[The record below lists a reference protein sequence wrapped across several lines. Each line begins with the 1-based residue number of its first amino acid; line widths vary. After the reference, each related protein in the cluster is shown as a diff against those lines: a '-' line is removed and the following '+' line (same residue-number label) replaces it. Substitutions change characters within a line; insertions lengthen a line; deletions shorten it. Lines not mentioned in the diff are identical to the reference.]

1 MGKGRSK
8 NQARRSTGTL
18 PRGIPHKKGVVGG
31 VVGSSNPFDFART
44 KNSASRVKHPVHNK
58 LVPGSQ
64 RTGGGSKLAE
74 SLARRQKHL
83 SSQLAN
89 VGKANSFIDR
99 RIGEATRTNNYD
111 GPDVM
116 LRRLVQERVRRS
128 KRLAKFSLGDD
139 DNEDDKGG
147 LTHRGSRIDES
158 YTGAPIDHND
168 VILSD
173 DDEEDLDRVDT
184 MLHFGGGKFD
194 SDNTRERG
202 AYGNG
207 GGNGEGD
214 ECADDMGR
222 AYRSRREELEDRI
235 RMKKMAKVE
244 KMQRKENQTETF
256 ETMDESFVELSKL
269 LSFRDKE
276 AERIHKRE
284 ARAKGVLSLEEKEM
298 DDWEKEMKTYLFE
311 RKVKATDRT
320 KTPEEIAKA
329 KADELHA
336 MESKRLA
343 RMAGDFLS
351 DDEFSDVSDDEDGGK
366 GGKKRKRRSGDKG
379 KSTKSKKSLKDYSNP
394 EEMDDDNDENEGNE
408 KKRGVRFTADGL
420 MYVDEHDNVIGKVG
434 EDDDNDEDGD
444 KEEDDDD
451 EESDEE
457 SDDGS
462 SDDESVHHDLGDSDD
477 EASAAT
483 ADSDEEVDDC
493 NDLSEFNEGMT
504 IQGNYHADEQ
514 YGKKATWYDGT
525 ITAVCKNKDGKV
537 LYNVTYDDGDFEEG
551 MLAENIRPRPKSN
564 EDKSVE
570 KSTMTEA
577 EIEKKKKLKAKLR
590 AK

>member
-1 MGKGRSK
+1 
-8 NQARRSTGTL
+8 
-18 PRGIPHKKGVVGG
+18 
-31 VVGSSNPFDFART
+31 
-44 KNSASRVKHPVHNK
+44 
-58 LVPGSQ
+58 
-64 RTGGGSKLAE
+64 
-74 SLARRQKHL
+74 
-83 SSQLAN
+83 
-89 VGKANSFIDR
+89 
-99 RIGEATRTNNYD
+99 
-111 GPDVM
+111 
-116 LRRLVQERVRRS
+116 
-128 KRLAKFSLGDD
+128 
-139 DNEDDKGG
+139 
-147 LTHRGSRIDES
+147 
-158 YTGAPIDHND
+158 
-168 VILSD
+168 
-173 DDEEDLDRVDT
+173 
-184 MLHFGGGKFD
+184 
-194 SDNTRERG
+194 
-202 AYGNG
+202 
-207 GGNGEGD
+207 
-214 ECADDMGR
+214 
-222 AYRSRREELEDRI
+222 
-235 RMKKMAKVE
+235 MKKMAKVE

-483 ADSDEEVDDC
+483 ADSDEEVHDC

>member
-18 PRGIPHKKGVVGG
+18 PRGIPHKKGG
-31 VVGSSNPFDFART
+31 VAGSSNPFDFART

-64 RTGGGSKLAE
+64 RTSGGGGSSKLAE

-89 VGKANSFIDR
+89 AGKANSFIDR

-116 LRRLVQERVRRS
+116 LRRLVQERIRRS
-128 KRLAKFSLGDD
+128 KKLTKFSLGDD
-139 DNEDDKGG
+139 NEDDDGEG
-147 LTHRGSRIDES
+147 WLTHRGSRIDES

-207 GGNGEGD
+207 GIGEGRD
-214 ECADDMGR
+214 EGAAAAADDMGR

-256 ETMDESFVELSKL
+256 ETMDESFAELSKL

-276 AERIHKRE
+276 AERIHTRE

-298 DDWEKEMKTYLFE
+298 DDWDKEMKTYLFE

-320 KTPEEIAKA
+320 KSPEEIAKA

-336 MESKRLA
+336 LESKRLA

-379 KSTKSKKSLKDYSNP
+379 KSMKSKKASKDYFNP
-394 EEMDDDNDENEGNE
+394 EEMDDDDNDENEGQE
-408 KKRGVRFTADGL
+408 FQLKRGVRFTADGL
-420 MYVDEHDNVIGKVG
+420 MYVDENDNVIGKVG
-434 EDDDNDEDGD
+434 EDDDNDE
-444 KEEDDDD
+444 EEDED
-451 EESDEE
+451 EQSDEE
-457 SDDGS
+457 SNDDS
-462 SDDESVHHDLGDSDD
+462 SDEESVHHDLGGSDD
-477 EASAAT
+477 EASAAL
-483 ADSDEEVDDC
+483 ADSDEEVDD
-493 NDLSEFNEGMT
+493 NLSVSK
-504 IQGNYHADEQ
+504 D
-514 YGKKATWYDGT
+514 KA
-525 ITAVCKNKDGKV
+525 
-537 LYNVTYDDGDFEEG
+537 
-551 MLAENIRPRPKSN
+551 
-564 EDKSVE
+564 VE
-570 KSTMTEA
+570 KSKMTEA